1 IGEAGSQDLRVA
13 GGDADGPG
21 QQVVGRVIDHGAR
34 ALHAGAVGL
43 VHLHGARQGVVG
55 NAGDRPDRVDDLQD
69 TAVSVIDG
77 GRGALQAAHAV
88 GLDDLGG
95 AVQGVVNKAGGC
107 DVRVVGGDAGGF
119 GDHVADGVIEHGAGA
134 LHRAAVSLVDAGQ
147 TVSLIVAHARG

>member
-1 IGEAGSQDLRVA
+1 GIDDVDVIDGVIDDGGGALQGQAEGIDLLGGAVEGVVGEAAGQDLRVG
-13 GGDADGPG
+13 GGDADGPR
-21 QQVVGRVIDHGAR
+21 QQVVGRVVDHGAR

-88 GLDDLGG
+88 G
-95 AVQGVVNKAGGC
+95 
-107 DVRVVGGDAGGF
+107 
-119 GDHVADGVIEHGAGA
+119 
-134 LHRAAVSLVDAGQ
+134 VD
-147 TVSLIVAHARG
+147 